1 LDLYIIYVIM
11 FDRLHEIKTLM
22 CQPSDEEIVDTA
34 IQEEGHTIIH
44 KTLLGK
50 MLHYIV
56 VMFHGGEA

>member
-1 LDLYIIYVIM
+1 M
-11 FDRLHEIKTLM
+11 FDKLYEIKTLM

-34 IQEEGHTIIH
+34 IQEEGHTIIR

-56 VMFHGGEA
+56 AIFQEEEA

>member
-1 LDLYIIYVIM
+1 M
-11 FDRLHEIKTLM
+11 FDKLHEIKTLM